1 MQFLIVAFAAAT
13 ERLLIQKDREL
24 SEVHRQVIILREA
37 SSHDKADQSDSELLY
52 YNTLLIQKQNEIL
65 LLLLRETLAQH
76 TNNASTSINS
86 TATSRYTGE
95 CWFWCACYTAK

>member
-65 LLLLRETLAQH
+65 LLRETLAQQ
-76 TNNASTSINS
+76 TNNTSTSINS
-86 TATSRYTGE
+86 TTTSRYTGE